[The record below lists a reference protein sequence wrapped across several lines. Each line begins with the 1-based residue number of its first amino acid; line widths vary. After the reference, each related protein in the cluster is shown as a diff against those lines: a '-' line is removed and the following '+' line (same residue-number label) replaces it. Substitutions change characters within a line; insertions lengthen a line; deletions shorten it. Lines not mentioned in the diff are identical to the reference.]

1 MKHTGG
7 NMGIISSSS
16 SSKHI
21 RSQCPHYALIEVTC
35 QGCMG
40 VDYAQLMQQDVMF
53 VFEIT

>member
-1 MKHTGG
+1 
-7 NMGIISSSS
+7 MGIISSSSS